1 MEEKVVKFYSI
12 IIIILLLSITIYLL
26 SSYVLAL
33 NKHILIVNET
43 KNNDVIIINSETT
56 SKEENKN
63 DIIENEVI
71 NSNEEKDKNDTI
83 DSEVINSN
91 EEKDANDNDNL
102 DNNTSNN
109 NGYNL
114 PSDDLY
120 QIDNISNEQARAIFL
135 NKNAVVVGDS
145 MGEGLSCYGVLNN
158 ESVVWHRGRR
168 VDNMNLDL
176 PTLIQKN
183 PSYLFLAYGANDL
196 KMLNGNVQAFIQ
208 NYKSAIESIKNALPN
223 TKIIINSVLP
233 TSSNAI
239 LNDNCFSYQSLF
251 NEELKKLAIDQNVDF
266 LENSYFLNDESFSSD
281 GIHPK
286 AYFFFLWARHMAS
299 YLDSN

>member
-1 MEEKVVKFYSI
+1 MKIE
-12 IIIILLLSITIYLL
+12 
-26 SSYVLAL
+26 
-33 NKHILIVNET
+33 
-43 KNNDVIIINSETT
+43 
-56 SKEENKN
+56 EENKN

-71 NSNEEKDKNDTI
+71 NSNEEKNPDENI
-83 DSEVINSN
+83 I
-91 EEKDANDNDNL
+91 NDNL

-233 TSSNAI
+233 TSNNAI

-251 NEELKKLAIDQNVDF
+251 NEELKKLAIDQNVEF

-286 AYFFFLWARHMAS
+286 SYFFFLWARHMAS

>member
-12 IIIILLLSITIYLL
+12 ILLIFLLAVTIYLL
-26 SSYVLAL
+26 SSYSFAL
-33 NKHILIVNET
+33 NKRILIVNET

-56 SKEENKN
+56 TEEENKN
-63 DIIENEVI
+63 NIIENEVI
-71 NSNEEKDKNDTI
+71 NSNEEKDTNENTI
-83 DSEVINSN
+83 NN
-91 EEKDANDNDNL
+91 NL

-233 TSSNAI
+233 TSNNAI

-251 NEELKKLAIDQNVDF
+251 NEELKKLAIDQNVEF

-286 AYFFFLWARHMAS
+286 SYFFFLWARHMAS

>member
-12 IIIILLLSITIYLL
+12 ILLIFLLAVTIYLL
-26 SSYVLAL
+26 SSYSFSL
-33 NKHILIVNET
+33 NNRVLIVNET
-43 KNNDVIIINSETT
+43 KNNDLIIINSETT
-56 SKEENKN
+56 SEEENKN

-71 NSNEEKDKNDTI
+71 NSNEEKDTNENTI
-83 DSEVINSN
+83 NN
-91 EEKDANDNDNL
+91 NL

-208 NYKSAIESIKNALPN
+208 NYKNAVESIKNALPN

-233 TSSNAI
+233 TSSNAV

-251 NEELKKLAIDQNVDF
+251 NEELKKLAIDQNVEF

-286 AYFFFLWARHMAS
+286 SYFFFLWARHMAS

>member
-26 SSYVLAL
+26 SSYVLVL
-33 NKHILIVNET
+33 NKRILIVNET

-56 SKEENKN
+56 TEEENKN
-63 DIIENEVI
+63 NIIENEVI

>member
-12 IIIILLLSITIYLL
+12 IILILLLSITIYLL
-26 SSYVLAL
+26 SSYVFAL
-33 NKHILIVNET
+33 NNRLLIVNET
-43 KNNDVIIINSETT
+43 KNNDVIIINNKTT
-56 SKEENKN
+56 TEEENNN

-71 NSNEEKDKNDTI
+71 NNNPEEKDTNENT
-83 DSEVINSN
+83 SN
-91 EEKDANDNDNL
+91 NNL
-102 DNNTSNN
+102 TNNTTNNVNNNVNNNIANN

-120 QIDNISNEQARAIFL
+120 QIDNISNAQARSIFL

-196 KMLNGNVQAFIQ
+196 KMLNGNVNAFIQ
-208 NYKSAIESIKNALPN
+208 NYKNAIESIKNALPN

-239 LNDNCFSYQSLF
+239 ANDNCFSYHGLF
-251 NEELKKLAIDQNVDF
+251 NEELKKLAIDQNVEF

-286 AYFFFLWARHMAS
+286 SYFFFLWARHMAS

>member
-12 IIIILLLSITIYLL
+12 ILLIFLLAVTIYLL
-26 SSYVLAL
+26 SSYSFSL
-33 NKHILIVNET
+33 NNRVLIVNET
-43 KNNDVIIINSETT
+43 KNNDLIIINSETT
-56 SKEENKN
+56 SEEENKN

-71 NSNEEKDKNDTI
+71 NSNEEKDTNENTI
-83 DSEVINSN
+83 NN
-91 EEKDANDNDNL
+91 NL

-233 TSSNAI
+233 TSNNAI

-251 NEELKKLAIDQNVDF
+251 NEELKKLAIDQNVEF

-286 AYFFFLWARHMAS
+286 SYFFFLWARHMAS

>member
-1 MEEKVVKFYSI
+1 MEEKVVKFYSLI
-12 IIIILLLSITIYLL
+12 LLILLLSITIYLL
-26 SSYVLAL
+26 SSYAFAL
-33 NKHILIVNET
+33 NNRLLIINET

-56 SKEENKN
+56 SEAENNN

-71 NSNEEKDKNDTI
+71 NNNSEEKDT
-83 DSEVINSN
+83 N
-91 EEKDANDNDNL
+91 ESILDDNIF
-102 DNNTSNN
+102 NNTTNN

-120 QIDNISNEQARAIFL
+120 QIDNISNEQARVIFL

-168 VDNMNLDL
+168 IDNMNLDL

-183 PSYLFLAYGANDL
+183 PNYLFLAYGANDL
-196 KMLNGNVQAFIQ
+196 KMLNGNVDAFIQ
-208 NYKSAIESIKNALPN
+208 NYKNAIESIKNALPN
-223 TKIIINSVLP
+223 TIIIINSVLP

-239 LNDNCFSYQSLF
+239 ANDNCFSYQGLF
-251 NEELKKLAIDQNVDF
+251 NQELKKLAKDQNIEF

-286 AYFFFLWARHMAS
+286 SYFFFLWARHMAS

>member
-26 SSYVLAL
+26 SSYVLVL
-33 NKHILIVNET
+33 NKRILIVNET

-56 SKEENKN
+56 SEEENKN

-71 NSNEEKDKNDTI
+71 NSNEEKDTNENTI
-83 DSEVINSN
+83 NN
-91 EEKDANDNDNL
+91 NL

-208 NYKSAIESIKNALPN
+208 NYKNAVESIKNALPN

-233 TSSNAI
+233 TSSNAV

-251 NEELKKLAIDQNVDF
+251 NEELKKLAIDQNVEF

-286 AYFFFLWARHMAS
+286 SYFFFLWARHMAS

>member
-12 IIIILLLSITIYLL
+12 ILLIFLLAVTIYLL
-26 SSYVLAL
+26 SSYSFSL
-33 NKHILIVNET
+33 NNRVLIVNET

-56 SKEENKN
+56 SEEENKN

-71 NSNEEKDKNDTI
+71 NSNEEKNPDENI
-83 DSEVINSN
+83 I
-91 EEKDANDNDNL
+91 NDNL

-208 NYKSAIESIKNALPN
+208 NYKNAIENIKNALPN
-223 TKIIINSVLP
+223 TKIIINSILP

-286 AYFFFLWARHMAS
+286 SYFFFLWARHMAS

>member
-12 IIIILLLSITIYLL
+12 IILIFLLAVTIYLL
-26 SSYVLAL
+26 SSYSFSL
-33 NKHILIVNET
+33 NNRVLIVNET

-56 SKEENKN
+56 SEEENKN

-71 NSNEEKDKNDTI
+71 NSNEEKDTNENTI
-83 DSEVINSN
+83 NN
-91 EEKDANDNDNL
+91 NL

-120 QIDNISNEQARAIFL
+120 QIDNISNEQARAIFVS
-135 NKNAVVVGDS
+135 KNAVVVGDS

-208 NYKSAIESIKNALPN
+208 NYKNAIENIKNALPN
-223 TKIIINSVLP
+223 TKIIINSILP

-286 AYFFFLWARHMAS
+286 SYFFFLWARHMAS

>member
-26 SSYVLAL
+26 SSYSFAL
-33 NKHILIVNET
+33 NKRILIVNET

-233 TSSNAI
+233 TSSNAV

-286 AYFFFLWARHMAS
+286 SYFFFLWARHMAS

>member
-26 SSYVLAL
+26 SSYVLVL
-33 NKHILIVNET
+33 NKRILIVNET

-56 SKEENKN
+56 SEEENKN

-71 NSNEEKDKNDTI
+71 NNNEEKNPDENI
-83 DSEVINSN
+83 I
-91 EEKDANDNDNL
+91 NDNL

-208 NYKSAIESIKNALPN
+208 NYKNAIESIKNALPN

-251 NEELKKLAIDQNVDF
+251 NEELKKLAIDQNVEF

-286 AYFFFLWARHMAS
+286 SYFFFLWARHMAS

>member
-33 NKHILIVNET
+33 NKRILIVNET

-56 SKEENKN
+56 TEEENKN

-120 QIDNISNEQARAIFL
+120 QIDNISNEHARAIFL

-208 NYKSAIESIKNALPN
+208 NYKNAIESIKNALPN

-286 AYFFFLWARHMAS
+286 SYFFFLWARHMAS

>member
-208 NYKSAIESIKNALPN
+208 NYKNAVESIKNALPN

-233 TSSNAI
+233 TSSNAV

-266 LENSYFLNDESFSSD
+266 LENSYFLDDESFSSD

-286 AYFFFLWARHMAS
+286 SYFFFLWARHMAS

>member
-83 DSEVINSN
+83 DSGVINSN

-208 NYKSAIESIKNALPN
+208 NYKNAIESIKNALPN

-286 AYFFFLWARHMAS
+286 SYFFFLWARHMAS

>member
-12 IIIILLLSITIYLL
+12 ILLIFLLAVTIYLL
-26 SSYVLAL
+26 SSYSFSL
-33 NKHILIVNET
+33 NNRVLIVNET

-56 SKEENKN
+56 SEEENKN

-71 NSNEEKDKNDTI
+71 NSNEEKNPDENI
-83 DSEVINSN
+83 I
-91 EEKDANDNDNL
+91 NDNL

-208 NYKSAIESIKNALPN
+208 NYKNAIENIKNALPN
-223 TKIIINSVLP
+223 TKIIINSILP

-266 LENSYFLNDESFSSD
+266 LENSYFLNDESFPSD

-286 AYFFFLWARHMAS
+286 SYFFFLWARHMAS

>member
-12 IIIILLLSITIYLL
+12 ILLIFLLAVTIYLL
-26 SSYVLAL
+26 SSYSFSL
-33 NKHILIVNET
+33 NNRVLIVNET

-56 SKEENKN
+56 SEEENKN

-71 NSNEEKDKNDTI
+71 NSNEEKDTNENTI
-83 DSEVINSN
+83 NN
-91 EEKDANDNDNL
+91 NL
-102 DNNTSNN
+102 TNNTSNN

-208 NYKSAIESIKNALPN
+208 NYKNAIESIKNALPN

-239 LNDNCFSYQSLF
+239 LSDNCFSYQSLF

>member
-26 SSYVLAL
+26 SSYVLVL
-33 NKHILIVNET
+33 NKRILIVNET

-56 SKEENKN
+56 SKEEHKN

-208 NYKSAIESIKNALPN
+208 NYKNAIESIKNALPN

-286 AYFFFLWARHMAS
+286 SYFFFLWARHMAS

>member
-63 DIIENEVI
+63 NIIENEVI

-208 NYKSAIESIKNALPN
+208 NYKNAIESIKNALPN

-286 AYFFFLWARHMAS
+286 SYFFFLWARHMAS

>member
-208 NYKSAIESIKNALPN
+208 NYKNAIESIKNALPN

>member
-56 SKEENKN
+56 SEEENKN

-71 NSNEEKDKNDTI
+71 NSNEEKDTNENTI
-83 DSEVINSN
+83 
-91 EEKDANDNDNL
+91 NDNL

-208 NYKSAIESIKNALPN
+208 NYKNAVESIKNALPN

-233 TSSNAI
+233 TSSNAV

-251 NEELKKLAIDQNVDF
+251 NEELKKLAIDQNVEF

-286 AYFFFLWARHMAS
+286 SYFFFLWARHMAS

>member
-12 IIIILLLSITIYLL
+12 IIIILLLSIIIYLL
-26 SSYVLAL
+26 SSYVLVL
-33 NKHILIVNET
+33 NKRILIVNET

-56 SKEENKN
+56 SEEENKN

-71 NSNEEKDKNDTI
+71 NSSEEKDTNENTI
-83 DSEVINSN
+83 NN
-91 EEKDANDNDNL
+91 NL
-102 DNNTSNN
+102 DNNTTNNVNNNVNNNIANN

-120 QIDNISNEQARAIFL
+120 QIDNISNAQARSIFL

-196 KMLNGNVQAFIQ
+196 KMLNGNVNAFIQ
-208 NYKSAIESIKNALPN
+208 NYKNAIESIKNALPN

-239 LNDNCFSYQSLF
+239 ANDNCFSYHGLF
-251 NEELKKLAIDQNVDF
+251 NEELKKLAIDQNVEF

-286 AYFFFLWARHMAS
+286 SYFFFLWARHMAS

>member
-33 NKHILIVNET
+33 NKRILIVNET

-208 NYKSAIESIKNALPN
+208 NYKNAVESIKNALPN

-233 TSSNAI
+233 TSNNAI

-251 NEELKKLAIDQNVDF
+251 NEELKKLAIDQNVEF

-286 AYFFFLWARHMAS
+286 SYFFFLWARHMAS

>member
-33 NKHILIVNET
+33 NKRILIVNET

-208 NYKSAIESIKNALPN
+208 NYKNAIESIKNALPN

-286 AYFFFLWARHMAS
+286 SYFFFLWARHMAS

>member
-12 IIIILLLSITIYLL
+12 IILILLLSITIYLL
-26 SSYVLAL
+26 SSYVFAL
-33 NKHILIVNET
+33 NNRLLIVNET
-43 KNNDVIIINSETT
+43 KNNDVIIINNKTT
-56 SKEENKN
+56 TEEENNN
-63 DIIENEVI
+63 DIRENEVI
-71 NSNEEKDKNDTI
+71 NNNPEEKDT
-83 DSEVINSN
+83 N
-91 EEKDANDNDNL
+91 E
-102 DNNTSNN
+102 NTSNNNLTNNATNNVNNNIANN

-208 NYKSAIESIKNALPN
+208 NYKNAIESIKNALPN

-239 LNDNCFSYQSLF
+239 ANDNCFSYQGLF
-251 NEELKKLAIDQNVDF
+251 NEELKKLAIDQNVEF

-286 AYFFFLWARHMAS
+286 SYFFFLWARHMAS

>member
-33 NKHILIVNET
+33 NKRILIVNET

-63 DIIENEVI
+63 DIIEN
-71 NSNEEKDKNDTI
+71 
-83 DSEVINSN
+83 EVINSN

-208 NYKSAIESIKNALPN
+208 NYKNAIESIKNALPN

-286 AYFFFLWARHMAS
+286 SYFFFLWARHMAS

>member
-12 IIIILLLSITIYLL
+12 IIVILLLSITIYLL

-196 KMLNGNVQAFIQ
+196 KMLNGNVNAFIQ
-208 NYKSAIESIKNALPN
+208 NYKNAIESIKNALPN

-239 LNDNCFSYQSLF
+239 ANDNCFSYQGLF
-251 NEELKKLAIDQNVDF
+251 NEELKKLAIDQNVEF

-286 AYFFFLWARHMAS
+286 SYFFFLWARHMAS

>member
-12 IIIILLLSITIYLL
+12 ILLIFLLAVTIYLL
-26 SSYVLAL
+26 SSYSFSL
-33 NKHILIVNET
+33 NNRVLIVNET

-71 NSNEEKDKNDTI
+71 NSNEEKNPDENI
-83 DSEVINSN
+83 I
-91 EEKDANDNDNL
+91 NDNL

-208 NYKSAIESIKNALPN
+208 NYKNAIESIKNALPN

-251 NEELKKLAIDQNVDF
+251 NEELKKLEIDKNVEF

-286 AYFFFLWARHMAS
+286 SYFFFLWARHMAS

>member
-183 PSYLFLAYGANDL
+183 PSYVFLAYGANDL

-208 NYKSAIESIKNALPN
+208 NYKNAIESIKNALPN

-251 NEELKKLAIDQNVDF
+251 NEELKKLAIDQNVEF

-286 AYFFFLWARHMAS
+286 SYFFFLWARHMAS

>member
-12 IIIILLLSITIYLL
+12 ILLIFLLAVTIYLL
-26 SSYVLAL
+26 SSYSFSL
-33 NKHILIVNET
+33 NNRVLIVNET
-43 KNNDVIIINSETT
+43 KNNDLIIINSETT
-56 SKEENKN
+56 SEEENKN

-71 NSNEEKDKNDTI
+71 NSSEEKDTNENTI
-83 DSEVINSN
+83 NN
-91 EEKDANDNDNL
+91 NL

-208 NYKSAIESIKNALPN
+208 NYKNAIESIKNALPN

-286 AYFFFLWARHMAS
+286 SYFFFLWARHMAS

>member
-208 NYKSAIESIKNALPN
+208 NYKNAVESIKNALPN

-251 NEELKKLAIDQNVDF
+251 NEELKKLAIDQNVEF

-286 AYFFFLWARHMAS
+286 SYFFFLWARHMAS

>member
-63 DIIENEVI
+63 D
-71 NSNEEKDKNDTI
+71 TI

-91 EEKDANDNDNL
+91 EEQDANDNDNL

-208 NYKSAIESIKNALPN
+208 NYKNAIESIKNALPN

-251 NEELKKLAIDQNVDF
+251 NEELKKLAIDQNVEF

-286 AYFFFLWARHMAS
+286 SYFFFLWARHMAS

>member
-12 IIIILLLSITIYLL
+12 ILLIFLLAVTIYLL
-26 SSYVLAL
+26 SSYSFSL
-33 NKHILIVNET
+33 NNRVLIVNET
-43 KNNDVIIINSETT
+43 KNNDLIIINSETT
-56 SKEENKN
+56 SEEENKN

-71 NSNEEKDKNDTI
+71 NSNEEKDTNENTI
-83 DSEVINSN
+83 NN
-91 EEKDANDNDNL
+91 NL

-208 NYKSAIESIKNALPN
+208 NYKNAIESIKNALPN

-286 AYFFFLWARHMAS
+286 SYFFFLWARHMAS

>member
-12 IIIILLLSITIYLL
+12 ILLIFLLAVTIYLL
-26 SSYVLAL
+26 SSYSFSL
-33 NKHILIVNET
+33 NNRVLIVNET
-43 KNNDVIIINSETT
+43 KNNDLIIINSETT
-56 SKEENKN
+56 SEEENKN

-71 NSNEEKDKNDTI
+71 NSNEEKDTNENTI
-83 DSEVINSN
+83 NN
-91 EEKDANDNDNL
+91 NL

-196 KMLNGNVQAFIQ
+196 KMLNGNVNAFIQ
-208 NYKSAIESIKNALPN
+208 NYKNAIESIKNALPN

-239 LNDNCFSYQSLF
+239 ANDNCFSYHGLF
-251 NEELKKLAIDQNVDF
+251 NEELKKLAIDQNVEF

-286 AYFFFLWARHMAS
+286 SYFFFLWARHMAS

>member
-12 IIIILLLSITIYLL
+12 ILLIFLLAVTIYLL
-26 SSYVLAL
+26 SSYSFSL
-33 NKHILIVNET
+33 NNRVLIVNET
-43 KNNDVIIINSETT
+43 KNNDLIIINSETT
-56 SKEENKN
+56 SEEENKN

-71 NSNEEKDKNDTI
+71 NSNEEKDTNENTI
-83 DSEVINSN
+83 NN
-91 EEKDANDNDNL
+91 NL

-120 QIDNISNEQARAIFL
+120 QIDNIFNEQARAIFL

-208 NYKSAIESIKNALPN
+208 NYKNAIESIKNALPN

-233 TSSNAI
+233 TSSNAV

-251 NEELKKLAIDQNVDF
+251 NEELKKLAIDQNVEF

-286 AYFFFLWARHMAS
+286 SYFFFLWARHMAS

>member
-12 IIIILLLSITIYLL
+12 ILLIFLLAVTIYLL
-26 SSYVLAL
+26 SSYSFSL
-33 NKHILIVNET
+33 NNRVLIVNET
-43 KNNDVIIINSETT
+43 KNNDLIIINSETT
-56 SKEENKN
+56 SEEENKN

-71 NSNEEKDKNDTI
+71 NSNEEKDTNENTI
-83 DSEVINSN
+83 NN
-91 EEKDANDNDNL
+91 NL

-208 NYKSAIESIKNALPN
+208 NYKNAIESIKNALPN

-251 NEELKKLAIDQNVDF
+251 NEELKKLAIDQNVEF

-286 AYFFFLWARHMAS
+286 SYFFFLWARHMAS

>member
-208 NYKSAIESIKNALPN
+208 NYKNAIESIKNALPN

-286 AYFFFLWARHMAS
+286 SYFFFLWARHMAS